1 MIIALFRRRL
11 KEGLTYADFEQ
22 AWKAEQGFG
31 LPARVISAVSLED
44 PREVLTVG
52 FVDVDPAQL
61 AAGADA
67 VASQEAKRHSK
78 IDDVIES
85 TELRA
90 FYEVAGE
97 FDFSADPRSI
107 SRGSA
112 PPDRRTCI
120 HITNQL
126 YVCG

>member
-11 KEGLTYADFEQ
+11 KEGLTYSDFEE
-22 AWKAEQGFG
+22 AWRAEQGFG
-31 LPARVISAVSLED
+31 VPARVITAISLTDE
-44 PREVLTVG
+44 REVLTVG
-52 FVDVDPAQL
+52 FVEIEPDQL

-67 VASQEAKRHSK
+67 VAEQEAKRHSK

-97 FDFSADPRSI
+97 FDFSAAPRAI
-107 SRGSA
+107 EMGSEGSLFDILGA
-112 PPDRRTCI
+112 
-120 HITNQL
+120 
-126 YVCG
+126 G

>member
-22 AWKAEQGFG
+22 AWRAEQGFG
-31 LPARVISAVSLED
+31 VPARVISAVSLED

-52 FVDVDPAQL
+52 FVDVEPAAL
-61 AAGADA
+61 AAGADS
-67 VASQEAKRHSK
+67 VADQEAKRHSR

-85 TELRA
+85 TELRG

-97 FDFSADPRSI
+97 FDFSGEPREI
-107 SRGSA
+107 ERGSGSS
-112 PPDRRTCI
+112 
-120 HITNQL
+120 L
-126 YVCG
+126 FEGL

>member
-11 KEGLTYADFEQ
+11 KEGLSYSDFEE

-31 LPARVISAVSLED
+31 VPARVISAVNLED

-52 FVDVDPAQL
+52 FVDVTPEQL

-67 VASQEAKRHSK
+67 VADQEAKRHSK

-90 FYEVAGE
+90 FYDVEGE
-97 FDFSADPRSI
+97 FDFTGEPQGIDA
-107 SRGSA
+107 GSA
-112 PPDRRTCI
+112 ASLFGAMR
-120 HITNQL
+120 Q
-126 YVCG
+126 G

>member
-11 KEGLTYADFEQ
+11 KEGLSYEDFER

-31 LPARVISAVSLED
+31 VPARVISAVSLED

-52 FVDVDPAQL
+52 FVDIEAAQL
-61 AAGADA
+61 AAGAEA
-67 VASQEAKRHSK
+67 VAAQEAKRHSK

-97 FDFSADPRSI
+97 FDFSAEPQEI
-107 SRGSA
+107 ERGSEA
-112 PPDRRTCI
+112 S
-120 HITNQL
+120 L
-126 YVCG
+126 LAGL